1 MLKLRSVRHV
11 SWLAVA
17 SVMVACSDN
26 PVYIDGFAATGAAMA
41 NADVT
46 AKCVEGPSVSGKT
59 DANGLFQLRIDGG
72 QVAPCIVQ
80 VTDGTTTLHS
90 FATAAGRLNVT
101 PLTELSV
108 GKAFGEAP
116 SAAFSAFDKAKS
128 TKIKDGLT
136 SATAAV
142 KTEVEALTGKPITG
156 DMLTSTF
163 KVGDPDDLVLDT
175 LKVKLQDLGKPL
187 ADVTAA
193 LVASKPLSAIAP
205 RVRVFGDSLSDSG
218 TFLGLKFTV
227 QGTAATGP
235 GSSNI
240 WVDVVAA
247 QFQKSPLCAYFRSS
261 TDGPPYDTKS
271 GCTNYAI
278 GGGRINFATN
288 PADFRSIVLQLQ
300 TAAQVHGSY
309 TASDILLIDGGGND
323 AADLAGGWLGA
334 TAQPQNFQNL
344 LVSALGD
351 SATGTLLGSDPTGVA
366 AGTAYMQKLADNL
379 ADAVITH
386 AVEKGAKKVL
396 VMNLPDIALTP
407 RFTVVLGQVKAA
419 AKAAAQA
426 AAGGTLSE
434 EAADAAGAAKADEV
448 KTVIQSWVN
457 AFNTKLASRF
467 AATPAAASVVAV
479 LDFNKTF
486 RDQVANPGA
495 FGFTNSKDTVC
506 RNDIENPFPTCT
518 ATALSAMTGK
528 PSADWWQTYLFS
540 DGFHPTPLAH
550 QKAGEQA
557 LAVMTQRG
565 WN

>member
-187 ADVTAA
+187 EDVTAA

-218 TFLGLKFTV
+218 TFGLKFTV
-227 QGTAATGP
+227 QGSAATGP
-235 GSSNI
+235 GSSSI

-247 QFQKSPLCAYFRSS
+247 QFQKKLLCPYFTSS
-261 TDGPPYDTKS
+261 GATFTTAS

-278 GGGRINFATN
+278 GGGRINNFTN
-288 PADFRSIVLQLQ
+288 PSAPVSVLVQLQ

-323 AADLAGGWLGA
+323 AADLSGAWLGA
-334 TAQPQNFQNL
+334 GTPTGLQSFQTL
-344 LVSALGD
+344 LASALG
-351 SATGTLLGSDPTGVA
+351 SSTTTLLASDPTGVT
-366 AGTAYMQKLADNL
+366 AGGAYMQKLADNL

-407 RFTVVLGQVKAA
+407 RFSAVLAGVR
-419 AKAAAQA
+419 AQA
-426 AAGGTLSE
+426 GAE
-434 EAADAAGAAKADEV
+434 QEALV
-448 KTVIQSWVN
+448 KSVIQSWVN

-467 AATPAAASVVAV
+467 AATTSAASVVAV

-495 FGFTNSKDTVC
+495 FGFTNGTSTACPVTGTDSSGLPSYT
-506 RNDIENPFPTCT
+506 FPTCT
-518 ATALSAMTGK
+518 ATALSATSG
-528 PSADWWQTYLFS
+528 AEWQTYLFS

>member
-1 MLKLRSVRHV
+1 MLRLRSVRHV

-17 SVMVACSDN
+17 SVLVACSGSPD
-26 PVYIDGFAATGAAMA
+26 YIDGFAATGAAMA

-46 AKCVEGPSVSGKT
+46 AKCVEGSPVTGKT
-59 DANGLFQLRIDGG
+59 DANGLFQLRIDNG

-80 VTDGTTTLHS
+80 VTDGAGTTLHS
-90 FATAAGRLNVT
+90 FASGPGRLNVT

-108 GKAFGEAP
+108 GKALGGAA
-116 SAAFSAFDKAKS
+116 STAFSSFDRTKS
-128 TKIKDGLT
+128 TTIANGLPAAM
-136 SATAAV
+136 ATV
-142 KTEVEALTGKPITG
+142 KAEVEALTGKTIAG
-156 DMLTSTF
+156 DMLISTF

-193 LVASKPLSAIAP
+193 LVASKPLSTIAP

-218 TFLGLKFTV
+218 TFGLKFTV
-227 QGTAATGP
+227 QGSAATGP
-235 GSSNI
+235 GSSSI

-247 QFQKSPLCAYFRSS
+247 QYQKKLLCPYFRSS
-261 TDGPPYDTKS
+261 TGGPPYDTKS

-278 GGGRINFATN
+278 GDGRINFATN
-288 PADFRSIVLQLQ
+288 PADFRSIVLQLE
-300 TAAQVHGSY
+300 TAAQIHGNY

-323 AADLAGGWLGA
+323 AADLAGAWLGA
-334 TAQPQNFQNL
+334 TTPTGLQSFQTL
-344 LVSALGD
+344 LSSALGTL
-351 SATGTLLGSDPTGVA
+351 ATATLLGSGQSGPVV

-396 VMNLPDIALTP
+396 VMNVPDIALTP
-407 RFTVVLGQVKAA
+407 RFSAVLAGVTAQAGAEQAAA
-419 AKAAAQA
+419 AK
-426 AAGGTLSE
+426 S
-434 EAADAAGAAKADEV
+434 
-448 KTVIQSWVN
+448 VIQSWVN
-457 AFNTKLASRF
+457 AFNTKLANRF
-467 AATPAAASVVAV
+467 AATTSAASVVAV

-495 FGFTNSKDTVC
+495 FGFTNGTGTACPVTGTDASGLPSYT
-506 RNDIENPFPTCT
+506 FPTCT
-518 ATALSAMTGK
+518 ATALSATSGK
-528 PSADWWQTYLFS
+528 PSADWWQTFMFS
-540 DGFHPTPLAH
+540 DGFHPTPRAH
-550 QKAGEQA
+550 QMAGEQA

>member
-1 MLKLRSVRHV
+1 MLRLRSVRHL

-17 SVMVACSDN
+17 SVLVACSDN

-46 AKCVEGPSVSGKT
+46 AKCVEGSPVTGKT
-59 DANGLFQLRIDGG
+59 DANGLFQLRIDNG

-90 FATAAGRLNVT
+90 FANGPGRLNVT

-108 GKAFGEAP
+108 GKALSGTPA
-116 SAAFSAFDKAKS
+116 SAFSSFDRAKS
-128 TKIKDGLT
+128 TTIANALPT
-136 SATAAV
+136 AMAAV
-142 KTEVEALTGKPITG
+142 KAEVEALTGKTIAG
-156 DMLTSTF
+156 DMLISTF

-193 LVASKPLSAIAP
+193 LVASKPLSTIAP

-218 TFLGLKFTV
+218 TFGLKFTV
-227 QGTAATGP
+227 QGSAATGP
-235 GSSNI
+235 GSSSI

-247 QFQKSPLCAYFRSS
+247 QFQKKLLCAYFRINGS
-261 TDGPPYDTKS
+261 TVTTES

-278 GGGRINFATN
+278 GGGRINNFTN
-288 PADFRSIVLQLQ
+288 PSAPLSVLVQLQ

-323 AADLAGGWLGA
+323 AADLAGAWLGA
-334 TAQPQNFQNL
+334 TTPTGLQSFQTL
-344 LVSALGD
+344 LSSALGT
-351 SATGTLLGSDPTGVA
+351 SATATLLGSGQSGPVVAGVA
-366 AGTAYMQKLADNL
+366 YMEKLADNL

-407 RFTVVLGQVKAA
+407 RFSAVLAGV
-419 AKAAAQA
+419 AAQA
-426 AAGGTLSE
+426 GAEQAA
-434 EAADAAGAAKADEV
+434 AV
-448 KTVIQSWVN
+448 KSVIQTWVN
-457 AFNTKLASRF
+457 AFNTKLANRF
-467 AATPAAASVVAV
+467 AATTTAASVVAV

-495 FGFTNSKDTVC
+495 FNFTNGTSTACPVTGTDSSGLPSYT
-506 RNDIENPFPTCT
+506 FPTCT
-518 ATALSAMTGK
+518 ATALSAMSGK

-540 DGFHPTPLAH
+540 DSFHPTPRAH
-550 QKAGEQA
+550 QQAGEQA

>member
-1 MLKLRSVRHV
+1 MLKLRSVSHV

-17 SVMVACSDN
+17 SVLVACSGSPD
-26 PVYIDGFAATGAAMA
+26 YIDGFAATGAAMA

-46 AKCVEGPSVSGKT
+46 AKCVEGSPVTGKT
-59 DANGLFQLRIDGG
+59 DANGLFQLRIDNG

-80 VTDGTTTLHS
+80 VTDGAGTTLHS
-90 FATAAGRLNVT
+90 FANGPGRLNVT

-116 SAAFSAFDKAKS
+116 SAAFAAFDKAKS

-142 KTEVEALTGKPITG
+142 KTEVEALTGKTIAG
-156 DMLTSTF
+156 DMLISTF
-163 KVGDPDDLVLDT
+163 KVGDPDDQVLDT

-193 LVASKPLSAIAP
+193 LVASKPLSTIAP

-218 TFLGLKFTV
+218 TFGLKFTV
-227 QGTAATGP
+227 QGSAATGP
-235 GSSNI
+235 SSSSI

-247 QFQKSPLCAYFRSS
+247 QYQKKLLCPYFRITGS
-261 TDGPPYDTKS
+261 TVTTVS

-278 GGGRINFATN
+278 GGGRINNFTDPSA
-288 PADFRSIVLQLQ
+288 PLSVLVQLQ
-300 TAAQVHGSY
+300 TAAQIHGNY

-323 AADLAGGWLGA
+323 AADLAGAWLGA
-334 TAQPQNFQNL
+334 TTPTGLQSFQAL
-344 LVSALGD
+344 LSSALGA
-351 SATGTLLGSDPTGVA
+351 SATAALLGSGQSGPVVA
-366 AGTAYMQKLADNL
+366 GAAYMEKLADNL

-396 VMNLPDIALTP
+396 VMNVPDIALTP
-407 RFTVVLGQVKAA
+407 RFSAVLAGVTAQAGAEQAAA
-419 AKAAAQA
+419 AK
-426 AAGGTLSE
+426 S
-434 EAADAAGAAKADEV
+434 
-448 KTVIQSWVN
+448 VIQSWVN
-457 AFNTKLASRF
+457 AFNTKLANRF
-467 AATPAAASVVAV
+467 AATTSAASVVAV

-486 RDQVANPGA
+486 RDQVANPVA
-495 FGFTNSKDTVC
+495 FGFANSTSTACPVTGTDSSGLPSYT
-506 RNDIENPFPTCT
+506 FPTCT
-518 ATALSAMTGK
+518 AAALSGNQ
-528 PSADWWQTYLFS
+528 WQTYLFS
-540 DGFHPTPLAH
+540 DGFHPTPRAH

-557 LAVMTQRG
+557 LAVLAQRG

>member
-1 MLKLRSVRHV
+1 MLRLRSVRHV

-17 SVMVACSDN
+17 SVLVACSDN
-26 PVYIDGFAATGAAMA
+26 PVYIDGFAATGAALA

-46 AKCVEGPSVSGKT
+46 AKCVEGSPVTGKT

-90 FATAAGRLNVT
+90 FASGAGRLNVT

-108 GKAFGEAP
+108 GKALGDTPATAFTSFDRNKSTAIANGL
-116 SAAFSAFDKAKS
+116 SAAM
-128 TKIKDGLT
+128 T
-136 SATAAV
+136 AV
-142 KTEVEALTGKPITG
+142 KTEVEALTGKTIAG

-218 TFLGLKFTV
+218 TFGLKFTV
-227 QGTAATGP
+227 QGSAATGP
-235 GSSNI
+235 GSSSI

-247 QFQKSPLCAYFRSS
+247 QFQKKPLCAYFRINGS
-261 TDGPPYDTKS
+261 TVTTET

-278 GGGRINFATN
+278 GGGRINNFTSPSA
-288 PADFRSIVLQLQ
+288 PLSIVVQLQ

-323 AADLAGGWLGA
+323 AADLAGAWLGA
-334 TAQPQNFQNL
+334 TTPTGLQSFQTL
-344 LVSALGD
+344 LSSALGT
-351 SATGTLLGSDPTGVA
+351 SATATLLGSGQSGPVVAGVA
-366 AGTAYMQKLADNL
+366 YMEKLADNL

-407 RFTVVLGQVKAA
+407 RFSAVLAGV
-419 AKAAAQA
+419 AAQA
-426 AAGGTLSE
+426 GAEQAA
-434 EAADAAGAAKADEV
+434 AV
-448 KTVIQSWVN
+448 KSVIQTWVN
-457 AFNTKLASRF
+457 AFNTKLANRF
-467 AATPAAASVVAV
+467 AATTTAASVVAV

-486 RDQVANPGA
+486 RDQVANPRA
-495 FGFTNSKDTVC
+495 FGFADGTSTACPVTGTDSSGLPSYT
-506 RNDIENPFPTCT
+506 FPTCT
-518 ATALSAMTGK
+518 ATALSASG
-528 PSADWWQTYLFS
+528 AAWQDYLFS

>member
-1 MLKLRSVRHV
+1 MLRLRSVRHV

-17 SVMVACSDN
+17 SVLVACSDN

-46 AKCVEGPSVSGKT
+46 AKCVEGSPVTGKT
-59 DANGLFQLRIDGG
+59 DANGLFQLRIDNG

-90 FATAAGRLNVT
+90 FANGPGRLNVT

-108 GKAFGEAP
+108 GKALGAMPATAFTSFDRTKSTTIANGL
-116 SAAFSAFDKAKS
+116 SAAM
-128 TKIKDGLT
+128 T
-136 SATAAV
+136 AV
-142 KTEVEALTGKPITG
+142 KTEVETLTDKKITG

-163 KVGDPDDLVLDT
+163 KVGDADDQVLDA

-187 ADVTAA
+187 AEVVAA
-193 LVASKPLSAIAP
+193 AASNAPLGAP

-218 TFLGLKFTV
+218 TFGLKFTV
-227 QGTAATGP
+227 QGNAATGP
-235 GSSNI
+235 GSSSI

-247 QFQKSPLCAYFRSS
+247 QFQKKLLCAFFRINGS
-261 TDGPPYDTKS
+261 TVTTES

-278 GGGRINFATN
+278 GGGRINNFTN
-288 PADFRSIVLQLQ
+288 PSAPLSVLVQLQ

-323 AADLAGGWLGA
+323 AADLAGAWLGA
-334 TAQPQNFQNL
+334 TTPTGLQSFQTL
-344 LVSALGD
+344 LSSALGT
-351 SATGTLLGSDPTGVA
+351 SATATLLGSGQSGPVVAGVA
-366 AGTAYMQKLADNL
+366 YMEKLADNL

-407 RFTVVLGQVKAA
+407 RFSAVLAGV
-419 AKAAAQA
+419 AAQA
-426 AAGGTLSE
+426 GAEQAA
-434 EAADAAGAAKADEV
+434 AV
-448 KTVIQSWVN
+448 KSVIQTWVN
-457 AFNTKLASRF
+457 SFNTKLANRF
-467 AATPAAASVVAV
+467 AATTSAASVVAV

-486 RDQVANPGA
+486 RDQVADPGA
-495 FGFTNSKDTVC
+495 FGFTNGTSTACPVTGTDPSGLPSYT
-506 RNDIENPFPTCT
+506 FPTCT

-528 PSADWWQTYLFS
+528 PSANWWQTYLFS
-540 DGFHPTPLAH
+540 DGFHPTPQAH

>member
-1 MLKLRSVRHV
+1 MLRLRSVRHV

-90 FATAAGRLNVT
+90 FATGAGRLNVT

-108 GKAFGEAP
+108 GKALGSAP
-116 SAAFSAFDKAKS
+116 ATAFSSFDRAKS
-128 TKIKDGLT
+128 TTIANGL
-136 SATAAV
+136 SVATAAV
-142 KTEVEALTGKPITG
+142 KAEVEALTGKTIAG

-163 KVGDPDDLVLDT
+163 KVGDADDLVLDAF
-175 LKVKLQDLGKPL
+175 KEKLQDLGKPL
-187 ADVTAA
+187 AEVVAA
-193 LVASKPLSAIAP
+193 IVENKPLSAIAP

-218 TFLGLKFTV
+218 TFGLKFTV
-227 QGTAATGP
+227 QGSAATGP
-235 GSSNI
+235 GSSSI

-247 QFQKSPLCAYFRSS
+247 QFQKKPLCAYFRITGS
-261 TDGPPYDTKS
+261 TVRTES

-278 GGGRINFATN
+278 GGGRINNFTSPSA
-288 PADFRSIVLQLQ
+288 PLSIVVQLQ

-323 AADLAGGWLGA
+323 AADLAGAWLGA
-334 TAQPQNFQNL
+334 TSEEGLPKFKAL
-344 LVSALGD
+344 LSSVLGD
-351 SATGTLLGSDPTGVA
+351 DATSGINVSNAQTLGALLAGS
-366 AGTAYMQKLADNL
+366 YMTTLADKF
-379 ADAVITH
+379 ADAIITH

-407 RFTVVLGQVKAA
+407 RFSAVLAGV
-419 AKAAAQA
+419 AAQA
-426 AAGGTLSE
+426 
-434 EAADAAGAAKADEV
+434 GAQQANAV
-448 KTVIQSWVN
+448 KGAIQSWVD
-457 AFNTKLASRF
+457 AFNAQLTKRF
-467 AATPAAASVVAV
+467 AATTSAASVVAV
-479 LDFNKTF
+479 LDFNTTF
-486 RDQVANPGA
+486 RNQVANPDEY
-495 FGFTNSKDTVC
+495 GFSNG
-506 RNDIENPFPTCT
+506 T
-518 ATALSAMTGK
+518 ATACTAKPTPDSSGLPDYDFLVCTPTELSKVREPAN
-528 PSADWWQTYLFS
+528 WWQTYLFS

-550 QKAGEQA
+550 QKAGDLA
-557 LAVMTQRG
+557 LDVMTQRG

>member
-1 MLKLRSVRHV
+1 MLRLRSVSRV
-11 SWLAVA
+11 SMLAVA
-17 SVMVACSDN
+17 SVLVACSDN

-80 VTDGTTTLHS
+80 VTDGAGTTLHS
-90 FATAAGRLNVT
+90 FASGPGRLNVT

-108 GKAFGEAP
+108 GKALGGTPA
-116 SAAFSAFDKAKS
+116 SAFSSFDRTKS
-128 TKIKDGLT
+128 TTIANALPT
-136 SATAAV
+136 AMAAV
-142 KTEVEALTGKPITG
+142 KAEVEALTGKTIAG
-156 DMLTSTF
+156 DMLISTF
-163 KVGDPDDLVLDT
+163 KVGDPDDLVLDAF
-175 LKVKLQDLGKPL
+175 KVKLQDLGKPL

-193 LVASKPLSAIAP
+193 LVESKPLSTIAP

-218 TFLGLKFTV
+218 TFGLKFTV
-227 QGTAATGP
+227 QGSAATGL
-235 GSSNI
+235 GSSSI

-247 QFQKSPLCAYFRSS
+247 QYQKKLLCPYFTSS
-261 TDGPPYDTKS
+261 GATFTTVS

-278 GGGRINFATN
+278 GGGRINNFTN
-288 PADFRSIVLQLQ
+288 PSAPLSVLVQLQ

-323 AADLAGGWLGA
+323 AADLSGAWLGA
-334 TAQPQNFQNL
+334 GTQPQNFQNL

-351 SATGTLLGSDPTGVA
+351 LATGTLLGSDPTGVA

-407 RFTVVLGQVKAA
+407 RFSAVLAGVR
-419 AKAAAQA
+419 AQA
-426 AAGGTLSE
+426 GAE
-434 EAADAAGAAKADEV
+434 QEALV
-448 KTVIQSWVN
+448 KSVIQSWVN
-457 AFNTKLASRF
+457 AFNTKLAGRF
-467 AATPAAASVVAV
+467 AATTSAASAVAV

-486 RDQVANPGA
+486 RDQVANPEA
-495 FGFTNSKDTVC
+495 FGFTNGTSTACPVTGTDSSGLPSYT
-506 RNDIENPFPTCT
+506 FPTCT
-518 ATALSAMTGK
+518 ATALSAMSGK

-540 DGFHPTPLAH
+540 DGFHPTPRAH

-557 LAVMTQRG
+557 LAVMSQRG

>member
-1 MLKLRSVRHV
+1 M
-11 SWLAVA
+11 
-17 SVMVACSDN
+17 
-26 PVYIDGFAATGAAMA
+26 
-41 NADVT
+41 
-46 AKCVEGPSVSGKT
+46 
-59 DANGLFQLRIDGG
+59 
-72 QVAPCIVQ
+72 
-80 VTDGTTTLHS
+80 
-90 FATAAGRLNVT
+90 
-101 PLTELSV
+101 
-108 GKAFGEAP
+108 
-116 SAAFSAFDKAKS
+116 
-128 TKIKDGLT
+128 
-136 SATAAV
+136 
-142 KTEVEALTGKPITG
+142 
-156 DMLTSTF
+156 
-163 KVGDPDDLVLDT
+163 
-175 LKVKLQDLGKPL
+175 GKPL
-187 ADVTAA
+187 ADVVAA
-193 LVASKPLSAIAP
+193 TISGNSLINIAP

-218 TFLGLKFTV
+218 TFGLKFTV
-227 QGTAATGP
+227 QGSAATGP

-247 QFQKSPLCAYFRSS
+247 QFQKKPLCAYFRINGS
-261 TDGPPYDTKS
+261 TVTTET

-278 GGGRINFATN
+278 GGGRINNFTSPSA
-288 PADFRSIVLQLQ
+288 PLSVLVQLQ

-323 AADLAGGWLGA
+323 AADLAGAWLGA
-334 TAQPQNFQNL
+334 TTPEGLQSFQTL
-344 LVSALGD
+344 LSSALGN
-351 SATGTLLGSDPTGVA
+351 SATATLLGSGQSGPVVAGVA
-366 AGTAYMQKLADNL
+366 YMEKLADNL

-434 EAADAAGAAKADEV
+434 EAADAAGAAQAAAV

-467 AATPAAASVVAV
+467 AATPSAASVVAV

-518 ATALSAMTGK
+518 STALSAMTCK
-528 PSADWWQTYLFS
+528 PTAQRWPTDLFS
-540 DGFHPTPLAH
+540 QRCPPPLNS
-550 QKAGEQA
+550 GVVWTF
-557 LAVMTQRG
+557 AVTAEI
-565 WN
+565 